1 VVGIAT
7 SRRINVERAS
17 RLCLLLDW
25 TCYRRKT
32 SRADDNF
39 TELEVRKKQNVE
51 AILYPDR
58 KSAGLKITSIIS
70 CERGN

>member
-39 TELEVRKKQNVE
+39 TDLEVRKKQ
-51 AILYPDR
+51 ILR
-58 KSAGLKITSIIS
+58 KFCTQIAKVQASK
-70 CERGN
+70 

>member
-1 VVGIAT
+1 MVGIAT

-39 TELEVRKKQNVE
+39 TELEVRKKQ
-51 AILYPDR
+51 ILR
-58 KSAGLKITSIIS
+58 QFCTQIAKVQASK
-70 CERGN
+70 